1 MGRLEGKTAIVTGS
15 NQNIGRAVV
24 ELFASEGANVVV
36 NGAKDQKKVE
46 DTVDAIRSIGG
57 RAIGL
62 MADVSDSAQVDE
74 LVAKTKEAFGPVDIA
89 VSNVGVRHRMPFESI
104 TDEDWHR
111 VLSTNLS
118 PSFYLA
124 RAVIPD
130 MKKSGFGRIILMSGY
145 DGFFGHIPERAANV
159 TCKAGMHGLAMALAR
174 EFGKDGITANTIA
187 VGGIQTTRA
196 EDQHVNEEL
205 LRLATDRL
213 AVTEFGECNDIAEA
227 CLYLAGD
234 SGRFVTGTA
243 MHVNGGEF
251 MI

>member
-46 DTVDAIRSIGG
+46 DTVDAIRSAGG